1 MLLSGYIARVV
12 EWHTRTT
19 QNRVP
24 QGLWVQVPPRA
35 QFTLSIFYLFSI
47 RKHYQAGGIAV
58 DILVPYSF
66 ACHQIQM
73 SLPIG

>member
-1 MLLSGYIARVV
+1 MLIARVV

-35 QFTLSIFYLFSI
+35 QAKLGVGVERRSYVAI
-47 RKHYQAGGIAV
+47 RKLRPRAGVAKMLSGSETLFV
-58 DILVPYSF
+58 TKSHLG
-66 ACHQIQM
+66 HKN
-73 SLPIG
+73 